1 VSKLRPVVVVGAGI
15 GGLAAALDLAVA
27 GFQVTVIERQSV
39 PGGKIRA
46 LNVGGHMMDAGPT
59 VFTMR
64 WVFESLFANAGAHFA
79 DAVRLRVPQVL
90 ARHAWDSDAR
100 FDLFSDVERSVEAIS
115 EFSGPAEGRRYRSF
129 SEDAKNTY
137 ETLEKSFILAAAP
150 TPVSLALSAGIRGL
164 SGLWRTSP
172 FATMWEDLGGYF
184 HDPRLRQLFGRY
196 ATYCGSSPFE
206 CPATLSLVAHVERS
220 GVWLVDGG
228 MQRLAQ
234 ALADLASQRGVE
246 FLYGTNVHSICVRN
260 GRATGVTLSAG
271 EQLEAEAVV
280 VNADASAVAQGL
292 LGREAA
298 RAIYLEAGQRSLSA
312 VTWCALAQADGFRLS
327 RHNVFFS
334 RDYRA
339 EFDNIFGRSRLPNEP
354 TVYVCAQDRDDAD
367 HDGEGPERLLVLV
380 NAPATGDTHKFDEEE
395 IRQCKS
401 RALGVLR
408 RCGLSLELGTHNSQ
422 VTTPNDFAQLFPGT
436 GGALYGQATHGW
448 RASFTRPTA
457 RTSLASLYLAGG
469 SVHPGPGVPMATLSG
484 RLAAAQLIEDLR
496 STGV

>member
-1 VSKLRPVVVVGAGI
+1 MSERRPIVVIGAGV

-27 GFQVTVIERQSV
+27 GFQVTVIERESA

-46 LNVGGHMMDAGPT
+46 LNVGGRMIDAGPT

-79 DAVRLRVPQVL
+79 DAVRLRLPQVL
-90 ARHAWDSDAR
+90 ARHAWDGEAR
-100 FDLFSDVERSVEAIS
+100 LDLFSEVERSVEAIS
-115 EFSGPAEGRRYRSF
+115 ELSGPAEGRRYRTF
-129 SEDAKNTY
+129 SEDTKKTY

-150 TPVSLALSAGIRGL
+150 TPVSLALSAGIRGI
-164 SGLWRTSP
+164 SELWRTSP
-172 FATMWEDLGGYF
+172 FATMWQDLGRYF

-228 MQRLAQ
+228 MQCLAQ
-234 ALADLASQRGVE
+234 ALADLASRRGVQ
-246 FLYGTNVHSICVRN
+246 FLYGANVNSICVTN

-271 EQLEAEAVV
+271 ERFEGEAVV
-280 VNADASAVAQGL
+280 VNADASAVSQGL
-292 LGREAA
+292 LGQEPA
-298 RAIYLEAGQRSLSA
+298 RAVHLDAGQRSLSA
-312 VTWCALAQADGFRLS
+312 VTWCALAQTDGFKLS

-334 RDYRA
+334 RDYHA
-339 EFDNIFGRSRLPNEP
+339 EFDDIFSRSRVPNEP
-354 TVYVCAQDRDDAD
+354 TVYVCAQDRDGA
-367 HDGEGPERLLVLV
+367 GPSSEGPERLLVLV
-380 NAPATGDTHKFDEEE
+380 NAPATGDSYKYDEKEM
-395 IRQCKS
+395 RQCQS

-408 RCGLSLELGTHNSQ
+408 RCGLSLVLETHNSQ

-436 GGALYGQATHGW
+436 GGALYGQAAHGW

-457 RTSLASLYLAGG
+457 RTKLAGLYLAGG